1 MTDRASRMY
10 ERWETHSEGLCP
22 KCGEG
27 DTAMA
32 QEVSHIWQR
41 WDTRPHK
48 LTIDSEEM
56 LLIKTKCSEC
66 DWEGYAMHEVSP
78 FAGYITEEEIEQH
91 SAMVDARD
99 EAVTPSTESWAG
111 STSHPTARTTSA
123 TTLSPSHPLHHSRR
137 PTLNR
142 CSLAL
147 VHCSSLRRTRRSET
161 LRFAP
166 VR

>member
-10 ERWETHSEGLCP
+10 ERWEKHSEGLCP

-48 LTIDSEEM
+48 LTTDGEEM

-99 EAVTPSTESWAG
+99 EAVTQATINGELCWLHESPDCKDEQCNNPQPK
-111 STSHPTARTTSA
+111 S
-123 TTLSPSHPLHHSRR
+123 SPSSFKAP
-137 PTLNR
+137 NAQ
-142 CSLAL
+142 SLFARLGAL
-147 VHCSSLRRTRRSET
+147 LTSWEEEEE
-161 LRFAP
+161 
-166 VR
+166 